1 MRRGSPVKRERV
13 LSDDEIRAVWK
24 AAEAN
29 GQYGAFVRLA
39 LLTAQRRDKIASMKW
54 EDVSADSTWTIATE
68 AREKGNPG
76 ELALPPAAL
85 EIIKAQHRIESCPYV
100 FYGRGNTHMNGWSKA
115 KRQFDA
121 KLNGVDAWTVHDL
134 RRTARSLMA
143 RAGVAS
149 NIAERVLGHAIAGVE
164 GVYDRHRYRDEKSQA
179 LLALAALIDSIANPK
194 ANVVRLKRRRG

>member
-1 MRRGSPVKRERV
+1 MKRERV

-76 ELALPPAAL
+76 EL
-85 EIIKAQHRIESCPYV
+85 R
-100 FYGRGNTHMNGWSKA
+100 F
-115 KRQFDA
+115 
-121 KLNGVDAWTVHDL
+121 
-134 RRTARSLMA
+134 
-143 RAGVAS
+143 
-149 NIAERVLGHAIAGVE
+149 
-164 GVYDRHRYRDEKSQA
+164 
-179 LLALAALIDSIANPK
+179 
-194 ANVVRLKRRRG
+194 RRRHSKSSKRSTESSLARMSSMAAATLT